1 MSNCSYFKSRN
12 GNNNTVRRYTLWLTM
27 FVKIQNG
34 CQYCTN
40 RESKPMWIFVHR
52 QKNIYLTM
60 FGSSLPPVVCRRTNV
75 LLTFFCLFVYGG
87 VQHMF
92 YCVCLHLAFC
102 VPNVA
107 SSLNCPF
114 LISCSV
120 FSNVYL
126 PIPTMCLLSP
136 LFSYP
141 MTWRFCF
148 LRRSNHYFKIVVTV
162 DTLRVPELRFMDMIC
177 RMGCR

>member
-1 MSNCSYFKSRN
+1 MDVNIVLIERVNRCEYLFIVKKIYIWRCSVRLYLQLFVGGLMSYWRF
-12 GNNNTVRRYTLWLTM
+12 L
-27 FVKIQNG
+27 
-34 CQYCTN
+34 
-40 RESKPMWIFVHR
+40 
-52 QKNIYLTM
+52 
-60 FGSSLPPVVCRRTNV
+60 
-75 LLTFFCLFVYGG
+75 CLFVYGG

-126 PIPTMCLLSP
+126 TIPTMCLLSP

-141 MTWRFCF
+141 MTYRFCF

-162 DTLRVPELRFMDMIC
+162 DTLRVPELRSMDMIC